1 MRITRKR
8 LILAGSV
15 VVIAGVVGIAFR
27 PKPIEVEVATA
38 QHTPI
43 RVTVDEE
50 GRTRVRDRYAI
61 TAPVTGRL
69 ERIAVEENA
78 EVRPMQ
84 VVARIAPM
92 PLDVQATAQA
102 QARLSGAEAMEREA
116 SSRVSQ
122 ARRMADDARRSD
134 ERIARLADAGAVSD
148 RDREQSV
155 LSLRVAEDELQAA
168 RSREAAAASEVRAAR
183 AALLAAG
190 ASPAGATPAGA
201 VVPIRAPVRGRVL
214 RVPDHSERIVAAGTP
229 ILEIGDARALE
240 IVIDVLSTDAV
251 AIVPGAAV
259 DITDWGGDRILR
271 GCVRTVGPAGFTRVS
286 ALGVEEQRV
295 PIVIDLL
302 EPASLLGDGFRVE
315 ARIVV
320 WEADS
325 VLTVPASAVVRDAEG
340 WSVFAVQDGRA
351 SRRPVGVG
359 HRTGATVEVSTG
371 LEVGAR
377 VILFPS
383 DRIGDGVRVRTR

>member
-8 LILAGSV
+8 LIVAGSV
-15 VVIAGVVGIAFR
+15 VVLGVVVGVAFR

-38 QHTPI
+38 VYAPI

-69 ERIAVEENA
+69 ERIVVEEDA

-134 ERIARLADAGAVSD
+134 ERISRLADAGAVSD
-148 RDREQSV
+148 RDREQSI

-168 RSREAAAASEVRAAR
+168 RSRETAAGSEVRAAR

-190 ASPAGATPAGA
+190 ATPAGA
-201 VVPIRAPVRGRVL
+201 IVPIRAPVRGRVL

-240 IVIDVLSTDAV
+240 VVIEVLSTDAV

-271 GCVRTVGPAGFTRVS
+271 GCVRTIGPAGFTRVS

-302 EPASLLGDGFRVE
+302 EPATLLGDGFRVE

-325 VLTVPASAVVRDAEG
+325 VLAVPASAVVRDAEG

-351 SRRPVGVG
+351 SRRRVDVG
-359 HRTGATVEVSTG
+359 HRSGATVEVRTG
-371 LEVGAR
+371 LDAGAR

-383 DRIGDGVRVRTR
+383 DRIGDRVRVRTR